1 MARVDEEYDYLF
13 KVVLI
18 GDSGVG
24 KSNLLSR
31 FTRNE
36 FNLESK
42 STIGVE
48 FATKSIE
55 AEGKTIKAQ
64 IWDTAG
70 QERYRAITS
79 AYYRGAVGAL
89 LVYDISKHSTFE
101 NVERWLKELRDH
113 AESNI
118 VVMLVGNKSDLRHL
132 RAVETDEAM
141 AFAEQH
147 NLAFI
152 ETSALDASGVD
163 TAFQRILT
171 EIYRLM
177 SRRNLAAEEAASPN
191 LNGATVKLDGEA
203 EEKEDVVKLFYVSVY
218 YGWNLDYW
226 IWNYWIWTRAGTR
239 AGARWGVGTSIIR
252 NTTSAS
258 EDCVANI
265 FMYGKIEDETGVG
278 TSIIRNTTS
287 ASEDCVANIF
297 MYGKIEDEMEEWTE
311 RAWMDGWMDERMNE
325 LIKMKD
331 GGDNSNN
338 A

>member
-1 MARVDEEYDYLF
+1 MVDAEYDYLF

-36 FNLESK
+36 FSLDSK

-48 FATKSIE
+48 FATKSIQ

-89 LVYDISKHSTFE
+89 LVYDMTKHGTFE
-101 NVERWLKELRDH
+101 NVDRWLRELRDH
-113 AESNI
+113 AEANI
-118 VVMLVGNKSDLRHL
+118 VVMLVGNKSDLKTQ
-132 RAVETDEAM
+132 RAVETQEAM

-163 TAFQRILT
+163 VAFTNILT

-177 SRRNLAAEEAASPN
+177 NKKQLQEGSAKQSVAS
-191 LNGATVKLDGEA
+191 GGE
-203 EEKEDVVKLFYVSVY
+203 K
-218 YGWNLDYW
+218 
-226 IWNYWIWTRAGTR
+226 I
-239 AGARWGVGTSIIR
+239 SI
-252 NTTSAS
+252 
-258 EDCVANI
+258 
-265 FMYGKIEDETGVG
+265 
-278 TSIIRNTTS
+278 
-287 ASEDCVANIF
+287 
-297 MYGKIEDEMEEWTE
+297 
-311 RAWMDGWMDERMNE
+311 
-325 LIKMKD
+325 
-331 GGDNSNN
+331 GGGGMQKKKKKCC
-338 A
+338 